1 MEKSKVF
8 FLVFILGLFIFLTI
22 YGFTAEN
29 LLASI
34 LIVQIMY
41 LMLRKVQ

>member
-1 MEKSKVF
+1 MEKSKIF
-8 FLVFILGLFIFLTI
+8 FLMFVIGLFIFLAI
-22 YGFTAEN
+22 HGFTSEN

-34 LIVQIMY
+34 LIVQIIY